1 MTSSIVKDGIKVSKI
16 IDVFN
21 DYDFI
26 QPNKKYQGLS
36 YGQYISFNNGSYI
49 YNNTLLNDIDDTKP
63 IYIKLS
69 MNDLNNNGGGMEW
82 RSSTMSLSLPEADI
96 DNDERDIIFDFG
108 GLFKIIG
115 TSYYYQLSSGS
126 LNTTGSGIQV
136 IKLK

>member
-1 MTSSIVKDGIKVSKI
+1 
-16 IDVFN
+16 
-21 DYDFI
+21 
-26 QPNKKYQGLS
+26 
-36 YGQYISFNNGSYI
+36 
-49 YNNTLLNDIDDTKP
+49 
-63 IYIKLS
+63 
-69 MNDLNNNGGGMEW
+69 MNDLNNGGGDMEG

-115 TSYYYQLSSGS
+115 TSYYYQLSIGS